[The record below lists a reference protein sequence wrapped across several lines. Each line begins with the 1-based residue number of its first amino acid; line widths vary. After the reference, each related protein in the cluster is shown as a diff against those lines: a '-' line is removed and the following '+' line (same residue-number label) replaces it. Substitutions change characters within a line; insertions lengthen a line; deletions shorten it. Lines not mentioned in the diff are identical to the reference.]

1 MNTEGIDRL
10 RFAIVEQA
18 CKDYSSTCIPYTKK
32 RNESYEEFEKREIS
46 RKRILSDCT
55 NFFRSDWFCQLCD
68 LDGENIMRELKK
80 KRLQGKRPYH

>member
-32 RNESYEEFEKREIS
+32 EMKAMKNLRNEKSAENVFYKIAQTFFALIGLASYVSLMERIS
-46 RKRILSDCT
+46 C
-55 NFFRSDWFCQLCD
+55 
-68 LDGENIMRELKK
+68 EN
-80 KRLQGKRPYH
+80 